1 MMTPII
7 MIAII
12 IIIGMNIIIV
22 LIKSRGSLEQ
32 VENKSRT
39 SLEQVQNAS
48 KCKENLSRTSLEQV

>member
-22 LIKSRGSLEQ
+22 LINSRGSLEQ
-32 VENKSRT
+32 VENKSRA
-39 SLEQVQNAS
+39 SLEQV
-48 KCKENLSRTSLEQV
+48 

>member
-12 IIIGMNIIIV
+12 IIIAMNIIIV
-22 LIKSRGSLEQ
+22 ILKSRGSLEQ

-39 SLEQVQNAS
+39 SVEQV
-48 KCKENLSRTSLEQV
+48 